1 MIELHTVPTPNG
13 HKVSIMLEEVGLDY
27 EIIPYDIAKGDQFK
41 PELLALN
48 PNNKLPVLVDK
59 DPIGGGEPIVVF
71 ETGAILIY
79 LAEKTGQFFPQDPQQ
94 KYAVLKWLMFQMS
107 AVGPLQGQAHHFV
120 RYAREEQPYARE
132 RYCNESRRQCR
143 VLEGQLKTH
152 SFVAGDYSIADIALW
167 PWIRALPLIDIHID
181 QDYPALARWY
191 SEVGERPGVKKGKNA
206 INGWVYKLA
215 PNQFL
220 ELDDKTW
227 SYSFGEEQYKD
238 R

>member
-13 HKVSIMLEEVGLDY
+13 HKISIMLEEVGLDY
-27 EIIPYDIAKGDQFK
+27 QLIPYDIAKGDQFK
-41 PELLALN
+41 PELLELN

-59 DPIGGGEPIVVF
+59 DPIGGGEPLVVF

-120 RYAREEQPYARE
+120 RYSRVDQPYAKE

-143 VLEGQLKTH
+143 VLEGHLANQDFL
-152 SFVAGDYSIADIALW
+152 AGEYSIADMALW

-181 QDYPALARWY
+181 KDYPAIAKWFNTIA
-191 SEVGERPGVKKGKNA
+191 ERPAVKKGKNV

-220 ELDDKTW
+220 ELDDETW